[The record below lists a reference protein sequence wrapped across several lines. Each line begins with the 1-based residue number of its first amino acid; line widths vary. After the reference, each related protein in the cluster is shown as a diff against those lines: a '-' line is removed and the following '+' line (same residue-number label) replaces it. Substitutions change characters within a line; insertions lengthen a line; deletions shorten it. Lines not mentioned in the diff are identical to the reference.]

1 MTSVTAGRS
10 GVLLREPPSLRAP
23 LFDTT
28 APTLIFTALLAR
40 MALGLERGS
49 YVKSRRRHAKS
60 RRRTPT
66 AAGAPREGDSKSES
80 CSRGVPRAP
89 KSNFERLWERNG
101 TQNGAK
107 MEPKWSQNG
116 TKMFPEMGSETV
128 SDSDLVFCTFLLQF
142 PLMFEMFRDEFP
154 IPF

>member
-49 YVKSRRRHAKS
+49 YVKSRRRHVKS
-60 RRRTPT
+60 RQLPPALPAKEIRNQSHFLE
-66 AAGAPREGDSKSES
+66 ASREL
-80 CSRGVPRAP
+80 PRAI
-89 KSNFERLWERNG
+89 LNG
-101 TQNGAK
+101 FGNEIGSKIEST
-107 MEPKWSQNG
+107 WSQNIAKMLFEDDVGEGFSFGCVLGFILGQISTNFG
-116 TKMFPEMGSETV
+116 TVLG
-128 SDSDLVFCTFLLQF
+128 
-142 PLMFEMFRDEFP
+142 
-154 IPF
+154 

>member
-23 LFDTT
+23 FFATT

-49 YVKSRRRHAKS
+49 YVKSRQGRAGA
-60 RRRTPT
+60 TPT

-80 CSRGVPRAP
+80 FSRGVPRAP
-89 KSNFERLWERNG
+89 ESDSERLWER
-101 TQNGAK
+101 TWIQNRVN

-116 TKMFPEMGSETV
+116 SKKDPRQGVGF
-128 SDSDLVFCTFLLQF
+128 
-142 PLMFEMFRDEFP
+142 
-154 IPF
+154 